1 MNMFKYWVCW
11 EPGAWQ
17 SICRIINNVFI
28 NSTSPQNDTGMRLCD
43 LTYVQTTFSADE
55 RNILFLWNL
64 PGSTVLF
71 VWKSVSSLS
80 PACLLLPVFIP
91 LKINGKLCFLLTFAR
106 VTTMLTKCFIW
117 WFIVR
122 IRIWKKHS
130 VCYITIC
137 LWWLMY
143 CNDCCLTRHQ
153 CFLLPSQH
161 LSMINCHNWVC
172 FQTIY
177 S

>member
-1 MNMFKYWVCW
+1 MFLSTQPLHKMTL
-11 EPGAWQ
+11 AW
-17 SICRIINNVFI
+17 
-28 NSTSPQNDTGMRLCD
+28 D
-43 LTYVQTTFSADE
+43 YVTWHMFEQHSLQMKEKFC
-55 RNILFLWNL
+55 FWWNL
-64 PGSTVLF
+64 PGFTVLF

>member
-1 MNMFKYWVCW
+1 MFLSTQPLHKMTLAWDSVTWHMFKQHSLQMK
-11 EPGAWQ
+11 EK
-17 SICRIINNVFI
+17 S
-28 NSTSPQNDTGMRLCD
+28 S
-43 LTYVQTTFSADE
+43 
-55 RNILFLWNL
+55 FLWNL
-64 PGSTVLF
+64 PGLNVLF

-91 LKINGKLCFLLTFAR
+91 LKINGKLCFLLSFAR
-106 VTTMLTKCFIW
+106 VTTMLTKCFI

-161 LSMINCHNWVC
+161 LSMINCHNRVC